1 MNTSQTSRVE
11 NNSIKGKNTTS
22 TNLIFLSLEPLKEK
36 ASLMSQM
43 VKNLPAVQETPVQSL
58 GWKNPLEKE
67 MTIHSSVLAWRITWT
82 REPGGLQSM
91 ELPRVGHDCVTNTF
105 NFKLFLEK
113 RLYYLSLKITKL
125 VSYERI
131 NMYQLKIK
139 QHRICLAVNL

>member
-43 VKNLPAVQETPVQSL
+43 VKNLPAAQETPVQSL

-82 REPGGLQSM
+82 REPEGLQSM

-105 NFKLFLEK
+105 NFKEEETAEKEKYLKQQKLESSQILMK
-113 RLYYLSLKITKL
+113 T
-125 VSYERI
+125 I
-131 NMYQLKIK
+131 NP
-139 QHRICLAVNL
+139 

>member
-43 VKNLPAVQETPVQSL
+43 VKNLPAAQETPVQSL

-91 ELPRVGHDCVTNTF
+91 ELPRVGHDCVTKTF
-105 NFKLFLEK
+105 NFKEEETAEKEKYLKQQKLESSQILMK
-113 RLYYLSLKITKL
+113 T
-125 VSYERI
+125 I
-131 NMYQLKIK
+131 NP
-139 QHRICLAVNL
+139 